1 MIRWLLQS
9 MLCLIL
15 CPLLVAQ
22 QVAAPAQ
29 TADAPQSTKPVPAT
43 ASPSRTVRIENGALV
58 ALRPE
63 QSISSADARAGD
75 KVRFTLVNDLV
86 ADGVLIVPAGT
97 SFYSTITSAH
107 PKDADHYGRLS
118 FSFTEPDL
126 GHGKRLRLIDELS
139 KEQKDIRDDER
150 GWLII
155 EIVAVTILLPLIPFV
170 LASDAAHPHPHQAK
184 YKPMPRDLYYPKGK
198 VVKFYVQHTL
208 KIRTDQLAASNA
220 PAPVQGGIDTH
231 PKPQNQD
238 TSTPR
243 SAGSETTTV
252 FVIPIK

>member
-1 MIRWLLQS
+1 MSVTEPQPAVPKPNVRWYRLTPDRLILALLVVGGFLLLSEWFRWL
-9 MLCLIL
+9 
-15 CPLLVAQ
+15 PFNEH
-22 QVAAPAQ
+22 
-29 TADAPQSTKPVPAT
+29 K
-43 ASPSRTVRIENGALV
+43 GW
-58 ALRPE
+58 
-63 QSISSADARAGD
+63 
-75 KVRFTLVNDLV
+75 TL
-86 ADGVLIVPAGT
+86 LIV
-97 SFYSTITSAH
+97 
-107 PKDADHYGRLS
+107 
-118 FSFTEPDL
+118 
-126 GHGKRLRLIDELS
+126 
-139 KEQKDIRDDER
+139 
-150 GWLII
+150 I